1 MMEQGQ
7 EQEQPIDP
15 QQEHA
20 APVPEVSARPQESS
34 EEGFRWYIVYCTVG
48 REMSIKHKLEE
59 KIKKTSDIREL
70 IREVLVPEEEE
81 IQIHNGRKKVVRKA
95 PYKGYIYVHM
105 KIEPRSYWFIRG
117 TPGVKGFLGGSHP
130 EPMSEKEVAS
140 IKVLLEKLKTS
151 QPRTARNFDLGDSA
165 RIIDGP
171 FKHFT
176 GVIDEIAEDKGKLKM
191 VVTVFGRPTS
201 VELDFSQVEKV

>member
-1 MMEQGQ
+1 MTDQELGQPLEQQVAGPEPEPQ
-7 EQEQPIDP
+7 APPRDP
-15 QQEHA
+15 A
-20 APVPEVSARPQESS
+20 D
-34 EEGFRWYIVYCTVG
+34 EGFGWYIVYCTVG

-59 KIKKTSDIREL
+59 KIKKTSEMRDV

-105 KIEPRSYWFIRG
+105 RIEPRSYWFIRG

-130 EPMSEKEVAS
+130 EPMNDREVAS

-176 GVIDEIAEDKGKLKM
+176 GIIDEIAEDKGKLKM